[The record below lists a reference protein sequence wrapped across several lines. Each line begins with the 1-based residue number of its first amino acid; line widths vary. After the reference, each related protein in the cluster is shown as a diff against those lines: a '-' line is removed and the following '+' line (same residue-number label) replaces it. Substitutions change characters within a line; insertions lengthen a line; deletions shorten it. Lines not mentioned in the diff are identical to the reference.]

1 MTVLKGDNLEILKT
15 IESSSID
22 LIYMDPPFFTQKTQ
36 KLSNNKNYLITK
48 ILCIHSKIRG
58 LRLRITKNFCL

>member
-36 KLSNNKNYLITK
+36 KLSNNKNSL
-48 ILCIHSKIRG
+48 
-58 LRLRITKNFCL
+58 

>member
-15 IESSSID
+15 IESSGID

-36 KLSNNKNYLITK
+36 NYLITK
-48 ILCIHSKIRG
+48 YYVFIR
-58 LRLRITKNFCL
+58 RYVDF

>member
-22 LIYMDPPFFTQKTQ
+22 LIYMDPL
-36 KLSNNKNYLITK
+36 LSLHRKPKNYLITK

>member
-36 KLSNNKNYLITK
+36 KLSNNKNI
-48 ILCIHSKIRG
+48 CIHSKIRG